1 MIDLTNENHKR
12 GIMILTS
19 KDVRTIDK
27 NLFDWKVNSM
37 TIRTELR
44 ILKSEI
50 NKFNNINQNQKDE
63 FNLSIDRIFN
73 WLSENDVHIDR
84 SRDIFR

>member
-84 SRDIFR
+84 SRDVFR